1 MNRLKKW
8 LVETYLPA
16 YTRMVMQEEQ
26 ERLRRKLE
34 QESAKNRQLRA
45 YAEGLEYALEALG
58 RQDVRVRI
66 WGGEDGLQP
75 STG

>member
-16 YTRMVMQEEQ
+16 YARAAMQEDQ
-26 ERLRRKLE
+26 ARLHRRLE
-34 QESAKNRQLRA
+34 QEIAKNRQLRA
-45 YAEGLEYALEALG
+45 YAAGLEYALEALG

-66 WGGEDGLQP
+66 GGGEDGSYP
-75 STG
+75 GTA

>member
-16 YTRMVMQEEQ
+16 YTRMAMQEEQ

-34 QESAKNRQLRA
+34 QEAAKNRQLRA

-66 WGGEDGLQP
+66 GGGEDGSHP
-75 STG
+75 RTI

>member
-16 YTRMVMQEEQ
+16 YTRVAMQEEQ
-26 ERLRRKLE
+26 ERLRKKLE
-34 QESAKNRQLRA
+34 QEAAKNRQLHA

-66 WGGEDGLQP
+66 GGGEDGSHP
-75 STG
+75 RTV

>member
-1 MNRLKKW
+1 MKRLKKW

-66 WGGEDGLQP
+66 GGGEDGSHP
-75 STG
+75 RTV

>member
-66 WGGEDGLQP
+66 GGGEDGSHP
-75 STG
+75 CTV

>member
-16 YTRMVMQEEQ
+16 YTRVAMQEEQ
-26 ERLRRKLE
+26 ERLRKKLE
-34 QESAKNRQLRA
+34 HEAAKNRQLRA

-66 WGGEDGLQP
+66 SGVDESYNQL
-75 STG
+75 TV

>member
-16 YTRMVMQEEQ
+16 YTRMAMQEEQ

-66 WGGEDGLQP
+66 GGGEDGSHP
-75 STG
+75 CTV

>member
-66 WGGEDGLQP
+66 GGGEDGSHP
-75 STG
+75 GTV

>member
-66 WGGEDGLQP
+66 GGGEDGSHP
-75 STG
+75 RTV

>member
-16 YTRMVMQEEQ
+16 YTRMAMQEEQ

-34 QESAKNRQLRA
+34 Q
-45 YAEGLEYALEALG
+45 
-58 RQDVRVRI
+58 
-66 WGGEDGLQP
+66 
-75 STG
+75 

>member
-66 WGGEDGLQP
+66 GGGEDGSHP
-75 STG
+75 RTI